1 MKNFMKVIILAI
13 LGFSLVLLV
22 NTGSPSIY
30 GQNLT
35 NQTSGQNATQQ
46 TLDEANQSKQ
56 QAQQQLQ
63 QTEQQ
68 AQQANQTQQQA
79 NQSKQQDPKMNEK
92 LLNYTNA
99 AILALNDDNK
109 DAAQSNLA
117 LIQTALINETGK
129 QVIVVPTPE
138 VSTDDSDDGSDE

>member
-1 MKNFMKVIILAI
+1 MKNFMKVNILAI
-13 LGFSLVLLV
+13 LGISLVLIV
-22 NTGSPSIY
+22 NTGGSSIY
-30 GQNLT
+30 GQNFS
-35 NQTSGQNATQQ
+35 NQTSGHNTTQQ
-46 TLDEANQSKQ
+46 QLDQANQSKQ

-63 QTEQQ
+63 QTEQL
-68 AQQANQTQQQA
+68 AQQANQTPQQT

-99 AILALNDDNK
+99 AILALNDDNT

-117 LIQTALINETGK
+117 LIQTTLINETGK

-138 VSTDDSDDGSDE
+138 ASTDESDDGSDE